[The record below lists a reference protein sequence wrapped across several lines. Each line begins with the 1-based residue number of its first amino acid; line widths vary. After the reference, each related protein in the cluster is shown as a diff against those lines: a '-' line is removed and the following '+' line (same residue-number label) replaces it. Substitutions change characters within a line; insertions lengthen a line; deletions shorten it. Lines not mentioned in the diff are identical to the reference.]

1 MTIGKVHPTLPSYLE
16 LIVGGEMIKN
26 VSFLRFLLKRRFH
39 LNDMYSKNEKWAE
52 RPGARPG
59 DVM

>member
-1 MTIGKVHPTLPSYLE
+1 M
-16 LIVGGEMIKN
+16 GGEMIKN

-59 DVM
+59 DVMWI